1 MKTNRKAPDPGAL
14 APFLARERVVGLPRM
29 EADGRIRKLLETICK
44 RDLVAPKR
52 KADELPR
59 YYWDE
64 RRYRLEKSPDYAGL
78 PPSAREE
85 ILRTLSRHSVV
96 TSYYIEKGAISFCAK
111 MALLAETLE
120 EKALYLAMGYEE
132 VTHLLEFEKYLD
144 VDPEDPKYI
153 TPFIG
158 TLNDLIQDADRVASF
173 FVAQVLLEGMA
184 LNHYE
189 TLHAHCLDDS
199 LKSTIDKV
207 LSDEAAHHGSGLV
220 LLNLAELS
228 AEESANLV
236 RIATQV
242 AAMLTG
248 QGKMLLEV
256 IRSTAARHGSALD
269 GAALDRIARDIEL
282 DQQMKARV
290 ARLGESLS
298 KIRHP
303 SLVRELLEIEAFR
316 K

>member
-1 MKTNRKAPDPGAL
+1 MKKSQKAPNPSAL

-29 EADGRIRKLLETICK
+29 RTDGRIRKLLETICK

-52 KADELPR
+52 AVQDLPR
-59 YYWDE
+59 YFWDE
-64 RRYRLEKSPDYAGL
+64 RRYALEKSDDYRSL
-78 PPSAREE
+78 PEDAREE
-85 ILRTLSRHSVV
+85 ILETLSRHSVV

-111 MALLAETLE
+111 MALLSDTIE
-120 EKALYLAMGYEE
+120 EKSLYLAMGYEE
-132 VTHLLEFEKYLD
+132 VTHLLEFEKFLD

-158 TLNDLIQDADRVASF
+158 TLNDLIQDADRVTSF

-189 TLHAHCLDDS
+189 NLLAHCLDS
-199 LKSTIDKV
+199 ALRATIEKV
-207 LSDEAAHHGSGLV
+207 LSDESGHHGSGLV

-228 AEESANLV
+228 AEECSHLV
-236 RIATQV
+236 RV
-242 AAMLTG
+242 AARVAGMLTG
-248 QGKMLLEV
+248 QGGMLLEV
-256 IRSTAARHGSALD
+256 IRSTAVRHGISLGDDALS
-269 GAALDRIARDIEL
+269 RISRDIEL
-282 DQQMKARV
+282 ERQMKTRV
-290 ARLGESLS
+290 SRLRESLT

-303 SLVRELLEIEAFR
+303 ALVRDLLEIEAFR